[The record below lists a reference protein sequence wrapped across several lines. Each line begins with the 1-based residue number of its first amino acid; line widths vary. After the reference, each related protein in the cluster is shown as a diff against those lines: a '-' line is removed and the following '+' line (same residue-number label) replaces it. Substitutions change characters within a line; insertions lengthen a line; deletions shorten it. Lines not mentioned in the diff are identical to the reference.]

1 MRHRVEFEPNFGRA
15 IQIAQ
20 AERKVQAWGLKAPL
34 DDREAVAHLSI
45 KDFVRTDNPNA
56 DIHWR
61 VTGQYDGR
69 NTYYASSRVFVVFPQ
84 ADEMR
89 RRLHKLG
96 FATFWEAYD
105 PDPTSPDWLLAFST
119 SAAKTWPHD
128 SHTGPWGTIA
138 YFDGTDVYR

>member
-1 MRHRVEFEPNFGRA
+1 MESQVQELELQVLAYLPCTRPVRA
-15 IQIAQ
+15 GFCY
-20 AERKVQAWGLKAPL
+20 V
-34 DDREAVAHLSI
+34 AV
-45 KDFVRTDNPNA
+45 
-56 DIHWR
+56 
-61 VTGQYDGR
+61 
-69 NTYYASSRVFVVFPQ
+69 VFVVFKQ

-128 SHTGPWGTIA
+128 KANGPWGTIA